1 MNCKFLDHGLAI
13 GYDSVVKPCCTWK
26 SDQTWKKQNHL
37 SQVSLD
43 TWHQTHSV
51 IAIKNQLSQGHWPK
65 ECRSCEQA
73 ESESRGSIRGGGE
86 SAYATYNPTDI
97 TLEIRPGSVC
107 NFACQ
112 TCWPEASTRVA
123 QYYHQAGIVD
133 IKSINSN
140 AIKQFDFLEPIAHR
154 IRDLIILGGEPFY
167 DKDCLRF
174 LQWATHNLTARIIMF
189 TNGSAVDWEW
199 IDSYPGKI
207 VLVFSIDA
215 VGRAAEYIRFGTDW
229 AVVEQNLQK
238 ARTHPNVELRVNI
251 TMSAYN
257 FNYVNDVIDML
268 TPDWPA
274 VVSFGVPNELH
285 FRESIIPFNHRDKI
299 IVKLQKTLE
308 NIQRAKIESDQKSH
322 ATNAFTSLIN
332 NLQTQSWDQESFA
345 KFQNFVAGMDQVK
358 KIQIS
363 DYCLDV
369 AEMLMEKS
377 VEVF

>member
-13 GYDSVVKPCCTWK
+13 GYDSVVKPCCAWTG
-26 SDQTWKKQNHL
+26 DQTWKKQNHL

-43 TWHQTHSV
+43 TWHQTNSV
-51 IAIKNQLSQGHWPK
+51 IAIKNQLSQGDWPK
-65 ECRSCEQA
+65 ECTVCEQA
-73 ESESRGSIRGGGE
+73 EFENRGSIRGDGD
-86 SAYATYNPTDI
+86 SAYVNYDATDI

-112 TCWPEASTRVA
+112 TCWPEASSRVA
-123 QYYHQAGIVD
+123 QYYHQAGIMD

-140 AIKQFDFLEPIAHR
+140 VIKQFDFLEPIAHR

-167 DKDCLRF
+167 DKDCLKF
-174 LQWATHNLTARIIMF
+174 LQWATHNLTARLIMF

-199 IDSYPGKI
+199 VDSYPGKI

-238 ARTHPNVELRVNI
+238 ARTHPKVELRVNI

-257 FNYVNDVIDML
+257 FHYVNDVIDLL

-274 VVSFGVPNELH
+274 VVSFGIPDELH
-285 FRESIIPFNHRDKI
+285 FRESIIPIKHRDKI
-299 IVKLQKTLE
+299 IEKMQKSLE
-308 NIQRAKIESDQKSH
+308 NIQQ
-322 ATNAFTSLIN
+322 
-332 NLQTQSWDQESFA
+332 
-345 KFQNFVAGMDQVK
+345 
-358 KIQIS
+358 
-363 DYCLDV
+363 
-369 AEMLMEKS
+369 AEI
-377 VEVF
+377 